1 MSILF
6 SPLQIKSLRLSNRV
20 FVAPMCQYSGVD
32 GKVGDWHWQHLGAL
46 AVGGAGAITL
56 ESTAVLAEGR
66 ITRGCLGLYD
76 DEQTVA
82 LAVLLA
88 YLRRLSPVRIGLQLN
103 HSGRKASCHEPWRGG
118 GGLTADEGGW
128 DIVGPS
134 PIAFG
139 KNRAIPH
146 ELDAA
151 GMERIAVAF
160 AGAARRAV
168 HVGLDYLE
176 LHMAHG
182 YLLHSFLSPVSNRR
196 SDELGGTLQNRMRF
210 PLDVVARVR
219 AAWPED
225 KPLGV
230 RLNCRD
236 WNEGGLELE
245 DTLAICTV
253 LKAAGVD
260 FVCMSA
266 GAVAEGVR
274 IPAAPGYLVEFAAQ
288 VRAQTG
294 LVTRVV
300 GLLDDPALAEAAVAA
315 GHADGVAIGRAM
327 LFDPRWALKAARQL
341 GADLPFPDQYM
352 LCGPQYWAGP
362 SISLRK

>member
-1 MSILF
+1 MSTLF
-6 SPLQIKSLRLSNRV
+6 SPLQIKSMHLSNRV

-46 AVGGAGAITL
+46 AIGGAGAITI
-56 ESTAVLAEGR
+56 ESTAVLPEGR

-82 LAVLLA
+82 LAVMVG
-88 YLRRLSPVRIGLQLN
+88 YLRRLSPIRIGLQLN
-103 HSGRKASCHEPWRGG
+103 HGGRKASCHEPWRGG
-118 GGLTADEGGW
+118 EGLASDAGGW

-139 KNRAIPH
+139 KNRAMPQ
-146 ELDAA
+146 ELDTA
-151 GMERIAVAF
+151 GMERIAAAF
-160 AGAARRAV
+160 ASAARRAG
-168 HVGLDYLE
+168 HAGLDYVE

-196 SDELGGTLQNRMRF
+196 SDEFGGSLAKRMRF
-210 PLDVVARVR
+210 PLEVVARVR
-219 AAWPED
+219 AAWPEN

-236 WNEGGLELE
+236 WHEGGLEFA
-245 DTLAICTV
+245 DTLAVCAA

-260 FVCMSA
+260 FVCISA
-266 GAVAEGVR
+266 GAIAEGVR

-294 LVTRVV
+294 LLTRVV
-300 GLLDDPALAEAAVAA
+300 GLLDDPVMAEAAVAA
-315 GHADGVAIGRAM
+315 GHVDGVAIGRAM
-327 LFDPRWALKAARQL
+327 LYDPRWALKAARQL
-341 GADLPFPDQYM
+341 GVNLPFPSQYM
-352 LCGPQYWAGP
+352 LCSPQYWSGP
-362 SISLRK
+362 SVSLGK